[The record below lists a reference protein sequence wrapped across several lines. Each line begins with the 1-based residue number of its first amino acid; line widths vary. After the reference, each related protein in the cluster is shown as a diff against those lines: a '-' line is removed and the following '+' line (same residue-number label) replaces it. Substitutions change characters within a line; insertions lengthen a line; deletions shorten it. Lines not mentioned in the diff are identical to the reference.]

1 MEGAGCARCRLGCQ
15 IEVQRR
21 GNCRFHVLKQVELLD
36 AADDTDHDQ
45 DHVTLLVQTRRIRVD
60 ETRLVESVCVIV
72 IVIIIVIV
80 VSGIEKIIKKTK

>member
-1 MEGAGCARCRLGCQ
+1 
-15 IEVQRR
+15 
-21 GNCRFHVLKQVELLD
+21 VELLD

-72 IVIIIVIV
+72 IVIVIVIIIVIV